1 MSNSYRIKGVIF
13 VTLLP
18 NYTLILVLINNHD
31 MRESLVTDTLP
42 DKEIIMRVV
51 AGEKELYAAIIKR
64 YNQRLYRIAMS
75 IVNDDMEVEDIM
87 QVSYINAWENLG
99 RFAFRSSFA
108 TWLTRIL
115 INESLLRLKKRGKS
129 INMNDE
135 TMENELSL
143 HSASAVQT
151 PVATLLNAELK
162 SVLEDAISMLPE
174 KYRVVFVM
182 REIEG
187 MNVAD
192 TMECLEISEANVKVR
207 LNRAKSL
214 LKTSL
219 ALYYKKEEILH
230 FYLTRCD
237 RILQNVMNNIGG

>member
-1 MSNSYRIKGVIF
+1 
-13 VTLLP
+13 
-18 NYTLILVLINNHD
+18 

-143 HSASAVQT
+143 HNATAVQT
-151 PVATLLNAELK
+151 PIATLLNAELK

-219 ALYYKKEEILH
+219 APYDKKEEIMH
-230 FYLTRCD
+230 FQLTRCD
-237 RILQNVMNNIGG
+237 RILQNVMNSISQC